1 MAEAGSNQNTTEE
14 EFTTITFD
22 SFSNETISKYNGN
35 TSFVLD
41 NIAFYMMS
49 IERIQ
54 SAGAGEDDEPFDSSR
69 FIVSAQSDPS
79 SHDVA
84 LDRWSSIIM
93 NSITFN
99 CDQENVVIEESWSNT
114 PEVIDD
120 YPNIDHSFYKSFN
133 SCLFLI
139 SEEQLKKIVTCAE
152 LEVRVSTNY
161 THIDLDDNEET
172 VLLNALRVFYHE
184 VYNKET
190 LSKEIIDSAING
202 EKERTKVLKENLKV
216 QEEAV
221 AAGGCFVAPAV
232 YGDEDHFNLIVL
244 RSFRDNFLRQ
254 YSMGRSFI
262 AFYYKHGPKLAN
274 KVKESSLLKAI
285 FTPLVETGVRI
296 VRYFKLG

>member
-1 MAEAGSNQNTTEE
+1 MAQAGSNQNTTEN
-14 EFTTITFD
+14 EFTSVTFD
-22 SFSNETISKYNGN
+22 SFSNETVSKYNAN

-69 FIVSAQSDPS
+69 FIVSAQTENS

-99 CDQENVVIEESWSNT
+99 CDQENIVIEESWSNT

-120 YPNIDHSFYKSFN
+120 YPNIDHNLYRSFN

-139 SEEQLKKIVTCAE
+139 SEEQLKKIVTCTE
-152 LEVRVSTNY
+152 FEVRVSTNY

-172 VLLNALRVFYHE
+172 ILLNALRVFYHE
-184 VYNKET
+184 VYDKET
-190 LSKEIIDSAING
+190 LSGEIIDSAIN
-202 EKERTKVLKENLKV
+202 EERERTKVFKENV
-216 QEEAV
+216 QAAEE
-221 AAGGCFVAPAV
+221 AGGCFVATAV
-232 YGDEDHFNLIVL
+232 YGSHDHFNLIVL

-254 YSMGRSFI
+254 YSMGRAFI
-262 AFYYKHGPKLAN
+262 AFYYEHGPKLAN
-274 KVKESSLLKAI
+274 KVKESSFLKAI

-296 VRYFKLG
+296 VRVFKLG

>member
-1 MAEAGSNQNTTEE
+1 MAEAGANQNTTET
-14 EFTTITFD
+14 EFITTDFD
-22 SFSNETISKYNGN
+22 SFSNETLSKYNGRS
-35 TSFVLD
+35 SFILN

-69 FIVSAQSDPS
+69 FIVSAQTENS

-93 NSITFN
+93 RSITFN
-99 CDQENVVIEESWSNT
+99 CDQENIVIEESWSNT

-120 YPNIDHSFYKSFN
+120 YPNIDHNLYKSFN

-139 SEEQLKKIVTCAE
+139 SEEQLKKIVTCTDF
-152 LEVRVSTNY
+152 EVRVATDY

-184 VYNKET
+184 VYDKET
-190 LSKEIIDSAING
+190 LSGEIIDSAISA
-202 EKERTKVLKENLKV
+202 ERDRVNILKENMKV
-216 QEEAV
+216 AEET
-221 AAGGCFVAPAV
+221 AAGGCFVATAV
-232 YGDEDHFNLIVL
+232 YGGHDHFNLIIL

-254 YSMGRSFI
+254 YSMGRAFI
-262 AFYYKHGPKLAN
+262 AFYYEHGPKLAY
-274 KVKESSLLKAI
+274 KVKESIILKAI
-285 FTPLVETGVRI
+285 FTPLVGAGVFI
-296 VRYFKLG
+296 VRLFKLG